1 MVMAVIFITIF
12 FDLDPAKSFPLGQ
25 AGRAVTQQLG
35 KMVEASIKS
44 DKMTGWVSGIVDNI
58 VQREHN
64 PLTDHGEHMI
74 RKLLDSGLTPSEV
87 AWSQVLPSVGAM
99 VANQAQVVS
108 YFFPAHSIRSSKM
121 PIVYATAGLLSF

>member
-12 FDLDPAKSFPLGQ
+12 LDLDPAKSFPLGQ

-35 KMVEASIKS
+35 KMVEANIKS
-44 DKMTGWVSGIVDNI
+44 DKLTGWVSGIVDNI

-64 PLTDHGEHMI
+64 PLTDYGVHMI
-74 RKLLDSGLTPSEV
+74 RKLLDSGLTPSDV
-87 AWSQVLPSVGAM
+87 TWSQVLPSVGAM

-108 YFFPAHSIRSSKM
+108 
-121 PIVYATAGLLSF
+121 